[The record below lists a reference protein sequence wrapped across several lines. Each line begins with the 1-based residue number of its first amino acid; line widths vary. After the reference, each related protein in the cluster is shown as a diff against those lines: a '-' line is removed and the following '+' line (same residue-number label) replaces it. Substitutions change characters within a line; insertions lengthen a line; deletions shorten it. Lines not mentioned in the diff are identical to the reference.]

1 MYKIKLIGE
10 LSPEL
15 TILGCKVDDIVNAT
29 FQKTNQAMFFDVSY
43 CGHVQHCVVYPDNYE
58 IVSDPQQK
66 KVTVPA
72 SEYYVQISI
81 GVVYEKTHLISQV
94 FEFLKKHNNTVI
106 SDIDA
111 FLLDLRI
118 WCDRNKIEFDSY
130 PERNTYFATDCFMLQ
145 LIKVNK

>member
-15 TILGCKVDDIVNAT
+15 TILGCKVDDIVHAT

-58 IVSDPQQK
+58 IIHDPEQK

-72 SEYYVQISI
+72 AEYFIEVQQFANREGLEPKIR
-81 GVVYEKTHLISQV
+81 
-94 FEFLKKHNNTVI
+94 EFCDKHNHTVI
-106 SDIDA
+106 SNLNDVI
-111 FLLDLRI
+111 LDLRLF
-118 WCDRNKIEFDSY
+118 CDTNKLVLEDFSDKLTWFVDACFIVS
-130 PERNTYFATDCFMLQ
+130 ATLV
-145 LIKVNK
+145 KRR